1 MKKKLRL
8 TDIKMVSLLITS
20 IVIFSGCA
28 SKVETNV
35 PTADYKKEIEEYH
48 KRTAPKA
55 PTASLWTDIGNSS
68 ALFLDYKGRTIGDI
82 VIVKIVES
90 SSATNSNSTS
100 ASKTSSYDMGL
111 TNLLGLPTNLGVKN
125 FLGSGQPFDPT
136 VKESTKNSFTGQGK
150 KQKSDQVKATMAAR
164 VVDVLPSGNL
174 VIEGQRE
181 IIVDQEKQVITV
193 KGIIRQKDI
202 DADNQVLSTA
212 IADAQISYSGKGVIS
227 DSNKKGWL
235 SNIIDWV
242 WPF

>member
-1 MKKKLRL
+1 MRKKAPKRRIQIIILM
-8 TDIKMVSLLITS
+8 TTATLL
-20 IVIFSGCA
+20 FGCA
-28 SKVETNV
+28 TKMETNV

-48 KRTAPKA
+48 KRTSPKA

-100 ASKTSSYDMGL
+100 ASKTSSYDMGI
-111 TNLLGLPTNLGVKN
+111 TSLLGLPTHLGMKN
-125 FLGSGQPFDPT
+125 FLGSGSPFNPDIQ
-136 VKESTKNSFTGQGK
+136 ESTKNSFTGQGK

-227 DSNKKGWL
+227 DANKKGWL
-235 SNIIDWV
+235 SNIIDWI

>member
-1 MKKKLRL
+1 M
-8 TDIKMVSLLITS
+8 
-20 IVIFSGCA
+20 
-28 SKVETNV
+28 
-35 PTADYKKEIEEYH
+35 
-48 KRTAPKA
+48 
-55 PTASLWTDIGNSS
+55 
-68 ALFLDYKGRTIGDI
+68 
-82 VIVKIVES
+82 
-90 SSATNSNSTS
+90 
-100 ASKTSSYDMGL
+100 
-111 TNLLGLPTNLGVKN
+111 
-125 FLGSGQPFDPT
+125 
-136 VKESTKNSFTGQGK
+136 
-150 KQKSDQVKATMAAR
+150 
-164 VVDVLPSGNL
+164 DVLPSGNL

>member
-1 MKKKLRL
+1 MWKKMTYK
-8 TDIKMVSLLITS
+8 TIKVVCTTS
-20 IVIFSGCA
+20 ISIAIFAGCA
-28 SKVETNV
+28 AKIETNV

-48 KRTAPKA
+48 KKTTPKG

-68 ALFLDYKGRTIGDI
+68 ALFLDYKGRTVGDI

-90 SSATNSNSTS
+90 SSASNTNSTS
-100 ASKTSSYDMGL
+100 ASKTSSYDMGIK
-111 TNLLGLPTNLGVKN
+111 NLLGLPTNLGIKN
-125 FLGSGQPFDPT
+125 FLGSGNAFNPS
-136 VKESTKNSFTGQGK
+136 VSESTKNSFTGQGK

-164 VVDVLPSGNL
+164 VIDVLPSGNL

-193 KGIIRQKDI
+193 RGIIRQKDI

-212 IADAQISYSGKGVIS
+212 IADAQISYSGKGIIS

-235 SNIIDWV
+235 GNIIDWI